1 MNGLDTAIKKAGG
14 VPALAKLLK
23 ISDQAVRQWEQKG
36 YIPPARYKEINQ
48 LLGIP
53 FEELAHSK
61 KQ

>member
-1 MNGLDTAIKKAGG
+1 M
-14 VPALAKLLK
+14 LK

-53 FEELAHSK
+53 FEELVHSK